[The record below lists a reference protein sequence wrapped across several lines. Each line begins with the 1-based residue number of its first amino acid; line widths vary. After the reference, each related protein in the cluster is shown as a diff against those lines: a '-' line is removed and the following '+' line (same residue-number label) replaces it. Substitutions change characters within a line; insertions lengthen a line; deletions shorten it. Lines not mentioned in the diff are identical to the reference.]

1 MENDYLTTVTIFHE
15 ESGKCL
21 FCFLVF
27 PRSVTDNLSSAFK
40 SELEII
46 SNVIHTLYASIIN
59 IVSSR
64 TALGKLRSESSGTYS
79 LNLTS
84 VFVCENQ
91 EIISMLGRCNGEP
104 DCSDQSDEN
113 DCPDPTGF
121 VHVLCALNNCY
132 CTLT

>member
-121 VHVLCALNNCY
+121 VHVLCALNNSY